1 MKKHVVIIT
10 SCFLALVIL
19 LTSCQGINGNTVN
32 ELTASGTI
40 SATEINI
47 ASQIG
52 GTVVSIDVNEGSQVK
67 KGDVLF
73 QLDDALLQAQRD
85 QASAAVIVA
94 EKAVNSAKIQ
104 YDITLNSSRLQDQ
117 QNRVN
122 SWNSSQ
128 PEEFDLPVWYFDKEE
143 KIISAK
149 SAVDA
154 AAGDLDIEN
163 EKLLQVLDNNTSQEL
178 LLAEKRLADAQVAF
192 LIADQ
197 VLTQAD
203 GAQDN
208 EEISNYANDLYD
220 AAKTELDSAQSDYNR
235 LLTTQGAKE
244 VLEARARV
252 RVAQERL
259 DRAVDYLTSLESGDQ
274 SLLVE
279 AADAGVQQAEAGL
292 DQAKAALASIDLQLE
307 KTVIK
312 SPVDGIVLTRNL
324 EEGEVL
330 APGSVALT
338 IGQLQ
343 EVNLTVYIPET
354 EYGKI
359 NLGDTVSIAVDS
371 FPGENFTG
379 IVTYISDQAEF
390 TPRNVQTV
398 DGRKTTVYAVKITVP
413 NPGLELKPGMPADV
427 TFIRK
432 GTP

>member
-52 GTVVSIDVNEGSQVK
+52 GTVVSIGVNEGSQVK

-85 QASAAVIVA
+85 QASAAVIIA
-94 EKAVNSAKIQ
+94 EKAVNSARIQ

-143 KIISAK
+143 IIISAK

-343 EVNLTVYIPET
+343 EVNLKVYIPET

-379 IVTYISDQAEF
+379 TVTYISDQAEF

-413 NPGLELKPGMPADV
+413 NLGLELKPGMPADV

>member
-32 ELTASGTI
+32 DLMASGII
-40 SATEINI
+40 SATEIDI

-85 QASAAVIVA
+85 QASAAVVVA

-149 SAVDA
+149 AAVDA
-154 AAGDLDIEN
+154 AAEDLDIEN
-163 EKLLQVLDNNTSQEL
+163 EKLLQVLDNNSSQEL
-178 LLAEKRLADAQVAF
+178 LSAEKRLADAQAAF

-203 GAQDN
+203 GAQDI

-235 LLTTQGAKE
+235 LLTTQEAKE
-244 VLEARARV
+244 VLEARVRV

-259 DRAVDYLTSLESGDQ
+259 DRAVDYLNSLESGDQ
-274 SLLVE
+274 SLQVK
-279 AADAGVQQAEAGL
+279 AAGLGVQQAEAGL
-292 DQAKAALASIDLQLE
+292 GQAKAALASIDLQLE

-343 EVNLTVYIPET
+343 ELSLTVYIPET

-379 IVTYISDQAEF
+379 TVTYISDQAEF

-413 NPGLELKPGMPADV
+413 NPDLELKPGMPADV

-432 GTP
+432 